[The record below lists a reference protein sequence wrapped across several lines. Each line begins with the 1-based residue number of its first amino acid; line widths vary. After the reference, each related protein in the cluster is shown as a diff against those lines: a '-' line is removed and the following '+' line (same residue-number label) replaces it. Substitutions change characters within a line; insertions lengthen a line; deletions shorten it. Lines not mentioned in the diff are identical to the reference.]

1 MDDSLRRLHKDEA
14 YTVFMMKSMLESIG
28 QVLTEIGVM
37 KAVGATKG
45 DIQMIFMLESGLL
58 GLISGLIGITIGAG
72 ISILIS
78 TLGSI
83 PIAVT
88 WTSLAIGL
96 LFGVVTTTV
105 AGVYPAN
112 KAARLDPFEALRA
125 E

>member
-1 MDDSLRRLHKDEA
+1 
-14 YTVFMMKSMLESIG
+14 MMKSMLESIG